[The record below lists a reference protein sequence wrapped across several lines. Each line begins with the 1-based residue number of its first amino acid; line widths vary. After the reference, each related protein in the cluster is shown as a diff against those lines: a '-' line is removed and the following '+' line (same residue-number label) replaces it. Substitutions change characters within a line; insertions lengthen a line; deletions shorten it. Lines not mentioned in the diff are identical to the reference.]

1 MKRAT
6 KFAMSAMTLMTLG
19 IGVGCNLVK
28 LDEPDPIV
36 EAPIGLPSTQDG
48 LLIAIAGESGK
59 DWKTLSFTLEGHD
72 GIQICR
78 LDDTF
83 MFFSNGTYRYDGGD
97 LLCGG
102 ADDTRV
108 KTGTWE
114 INFDDKKII
123 FDRTTNIEH
132 DATIVAVQEGK
143 MLLQGHVDIFG
154 IAMDIAGIYE
164 TTN

>member
-1 MKRAT
+1 M
-6 KFAMSAMTLMTLG
+6 
-19 IGVGCNLVK
+19 
-28 LDEPDPIV
+28 
-36 EAPIGLPSTQDG
+36 
-48 LLIAIAGESGK
+48 
-59 DWKTLSFTLEGHD
+59 
-72 GIQICR
+72 
-78 LDDTF
+78 
-83 MFFSNGTYRYDGGD
+83 
-97 LLCGG
+97 
-102 ADDTRV
+102 
-108 KTGTWE
+108 E